1 MPIKPSSPLILA
13 IDPGFDRV
21 GWAVGYKQAN
31 QVIATAHGLLQT
43 DRSLPLFQR
52 YFQIQNE
59 LQQLIE
65 KHSPKILA
73 IEKLFFAR
81 NKTTAL
87 KVSEARG
94 VIIITALN
102 AQMEITEYTPNEI
115 KLAVAGDGQADKIA
129 LEKMVRIQLRLEN
142 TKIIDD
148 TIDALAILITACF
161 H

>member
-1 MPIKPSSPLILA
+1 MPSKLNSSVILA

-21 GWAVGYKQAN
+21 GWAIGYKQAN
-31 QVIATAHGLLQT
+31 QVITTAHGLIQT
-43 DRSLPLFQR
+43 DRAASLFQR
-52 YFQIQNE
+52 YFQIQNQV
-59 LQQLIE
+59 LQIIQE
-65 KHSPKILA
+65 HSPKILA

-102 AQMEITEYTPNEI
+102 AQMEIIELTPNEI
-115 KLAVAGDGQADKIA
+115 KLAVAGDGQADKLA
-129 LEKMVRIQLRLEN
+129 LEKMVRLQLRLEKE
-142 TKIIDD
+142 KIVDD

-161 H
+161 Q